1 MGSVQLGTEIGRE
14 RMKTWKKVLIGVGA
28 ALLLVILVAFGIHQS
43 NKGVVTVQTGK
54 AQKQDLS
61 SIVSASGEIKPKTYV
76 NIGANAFGK
85 ITHLYVREGD
95 RVKKGQMLAQ
105 LENVQSAADVAAT
118 KASLEASKTDAV
130 AAEANLNTAKADL
143 NRAKADYE
151 RARLDWDR
159 GEGLFKAGVISKA
172 DYDTRKATWQTT
184 EAGVAQ
190 AQARVAQAKAQLDSA
205 QGHIVQTDA
214 TLTRM
219 SDVLQKTIYAAPYAG
234 VITNL
239 PVREGETV
247 VIGIQNAPGSTLMT
261 LADMS
266 VITAEVKV
274 DETDIVNV
282 QLGQPAE
289 VTIDAIPKKVFHAVV
304 TEIGNNAIVR
314 STGVAT
320 SQSTSSSQE
329 AKDFKVVVTLS
340 DPPEDLRPGLSTTA
354 KITTA
359 TRSDVVA
366 VPIQALTIRRQEDLE
381 TNEKGSVQAAA
392 PQKDAPKDKKNE
404 EIQGVFIIRNKK
416 AEFVPVQ
423 TGISGTTDI
432 EVLSGLK
439 EGDEIVTGSYKV
451 LRTMKPGTSVK
462 IDNSAPKKE
471 ETS

>member
-1 MGSVQLGTEIGRE
+1 ML
-14 RMKTWKKVLIGVGA
+14 
-28 ALLLVILVAFGIHQS
+28 ILVAVGIHQS
-43 NKGVVTVQTGK
+43 NKGLVTVQTGK
-54 AQKQDLS
+54 AQRQDLAS
-61 SIVSASGEIKPKTYV
+61 VVSASGEIKPKTYV

-85 ITHLYVREGD
+85 ITHLYVKEGD
-95 RVKKGQMLAQ
+95 RVKKGQLLAQ
-105 LENVQSAADVAAT
+105 LENVQSTADVAAT
-118 KASLEASKTDAV
+118 KASLDASRTDAV

-143 NRAKADYE
+143 NRATAD
-151 RARLDWDR
+151 ADKSRLDWKR
-159 GEGLFKAGVISKA
+159 AEGLFQEALISRA
-172 DYDTRKATWQTT
+172 EYESRKMTWQTS
-184 EAGVAQ
+184 EAGLAQ
-190 AQARVAQAKAQLDSA
+190 AEARVAQAKAQVDSA
-205 QGHIVQTDA
+205 QRHVTQTDA
-214 TLTRM
+214 TLTRA
-219 SDVLQKTIYAAPYAG
+219 SDVLQKTVYAAPYAG

-282 QLGQPAE
+282 KLGQPAD
-289 VTIDAIPKKVFHAVV
+289 VTIDAIPKKIFRAVV

-320 SQSTSSSQE
+320 SQSTSASQE

-359 TRSDVVA
+359 TRSNVVTI
-366 VPIQALTIRRQEDLE
+366 PIQALTVRQQSDLQTAGSE
-381 TNEKGSVQAAA
+381 NGSVQAAA
-392 PQKDAPKDKKNE
+392 PQKDASKDKKNE
-404 EIQGVFIIRNKK
+404 EVQGVFVIRNKK
-416 AEFVPVQ
+416 SEFVPVQ
-423 TGISGTTDI
+423 TGVAGTTDI
-432 EVLSGLK
+432 EVLGGLK

-462 IDNSAPKKE
+462 VDNSAPKKE
-471 ETS
+471 ESS